1 MTLQRRTL
9 GKSGISVSELAFGT
23 LPMGPMQANLAPED
37 GAKAIVRA
45 MELGVNF
52 IDTATMYRTYE
63 PIRLALTM
71 YPSAAAD
78 MVINSKSAVATY
90 EDMQRDIELARTA
103 LGRYPDIFML
113 HGARAAQPI
122 EERPG
127 AIECLCDY
135 KAKGR
140 LRAIG
145 ISTHYAH
152 VAKAVA
158 SLDYIDIVHPLINR
172 MGLGIMGG
180 TREEMVEAIAL
191 LGKAGKG
198 VYAMK
203 ALVGGNGLDQFAE
216 NISFVRNLEG
226 MHAIAVGMTNPQE
239 VEMDVAFFED
249 VPLTPETQAA
259 ITESKHRKRIV
270 VQAWCEGCGACVETC
285 PSEAITLQNG
295 KAYCDASKCV
305 LCGYCTPGCPAFAI
319 RIA

>member
-1 MTLQRRTL
+1 MTLQRCIL

-23 LPMGPMQANLAPED
+23 LPMGPMQANLTPED

-45 MELGVNF
+45 LELGVNF

-71 YPSAAAD
+71 HPTAD
-78 MVINSKSAVATY
+78 VVINSKSAAATY
-90 EDMQRDIELARTA
+90 EDMERDIELARTS

-127 AIECLCDY
+127 AIECLCEY

-158 SLDYIDIVHPLINR
+158 SLDYIDVVHPLINR

-203 ALVGGNGLDQFAE
+203 ALGGGNGLDQFAE
-216 NISFVRNLEG
+216 NISYVRNLEG
-226 MHAIAVGMTNPQE
+226 MQAIAVGMISPQE
-239 VEMDVAFFED
+239 VETDVAFFEN
-249 VPLTPETQAA
+249 VPLTAEMQAA
-259 ITESKHRKRIV
+259 ITDSKRHKRIV
-270 VQAWCEGCGACVETC
+270 VQAWCEGCGACVQTC
-285 PSEAITLQNG
+285 PSGAISLQDG
-295 KAYCDASKCV
+295 KAHCDPSKCV

-319 RIA
+319 RVV